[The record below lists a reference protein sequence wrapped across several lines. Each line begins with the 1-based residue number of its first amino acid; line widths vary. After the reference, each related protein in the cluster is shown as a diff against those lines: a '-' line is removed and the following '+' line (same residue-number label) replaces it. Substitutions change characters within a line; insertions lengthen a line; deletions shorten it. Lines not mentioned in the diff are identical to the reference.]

1 MPGVPVVRRDVRR
14 LPTAEPVSA
23 RAVTMPDRPGPGVAF
38 RIANA
43 LGAATPAVVSHVA
56 ALSLGGVGAVA
67 MRRERKLV
75 ERHQRRVSPHLNT
88 LQMQRRVN
96 DAFQS
101 YLRYYIETFRI
112 SSLTNAEIDA
122 GFSVEGYSHIETA
135 LSGGKGLVL
144 ALPHVGGWEW
154 AGRWLAQ
161 RGLKVTAVVEKL
173 ESKEAF
179 ETFLDVRRALGVNV
193 IPLDDK
199 AGIAVQDALR
209 KQHVV
214 CLMSDRDIQRNGV
227 EVEFFGER
235 TTIPAGPAFFSL
247 RTGAPLLTAAVYF
260 TRRVDGHHTVVR
272 PPISLPER
280 GSLRDDIARLSQLLV
295 FELEALIRRA
305 PEQWHMFSPNWPS
318 DPGYH
323 G

>member
-1 MPGVPVVRRDVRR
+1 
-14 LPTAEPVSA
+14 
-23 RAVTMPDRPGPGVAF
+23 MPDERNPGIAF
-38 RIANA
+38 RLANVV
-43 LGAATPAVVSHVA
+43 GAATPAVVSHLA

-67 MRRERKLV
+67 MRRERKMV
-75 ERHQRRVSPHLNT
+75 ERHQRRVSPNLTT

-101 YLRYYIETFRI
+101 YLRYYLETFRI

-135 LSGGKGLVL
+135 LAGGKGLIL

-161 RGLKVTAVVEKL
+161 RGLKVSAVVEKL

-199 AGIAVQDALR
+199 AGIAVQEALR
-209 KQHVV
+209 NQHVV

-227 EVEFFGER
+227 EVTFFGEK
-235 TTIPAGPAFFSL
+235 TTVPAGPAFFSL
-247 RTGAPLLTAAVYF
+247 RTGAPLIAAAVYF
-260 TRRVDGHHTVVR
+260 TRRVDGHHTIVR
-272 PPISLPER
+272 PQIALAER
-280 GSLRDDIARLSQLLV
+280 GGLRDDISKLSQLLV
-295 FELEALIRRA
+295 HELETLIRRA
-305 PEQWHMFSPNWPS
+305 PEQWHLFSPNWPS
-318 DPGYH
+318 DPGYDR
-323 G
+323 